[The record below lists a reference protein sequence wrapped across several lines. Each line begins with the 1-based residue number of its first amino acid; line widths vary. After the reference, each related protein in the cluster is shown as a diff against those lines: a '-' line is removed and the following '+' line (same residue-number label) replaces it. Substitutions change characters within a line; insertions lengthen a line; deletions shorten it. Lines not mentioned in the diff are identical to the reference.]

1 VTGSFFKSR
10 SLALLLVLILIEAV
24 LLTAV
29 GVRIGA
35 LWTIINL
42 VAIQI
47 GYFAGLLTRWSVE
60 QAGYSIPPV
69 RIRWPQ

>member
-1 VTGSFFKSR
+1 M
-10 SLALLLVLILIEAV
+10 LLLLLVLSEAI

-35 LWTIINL
+35 LWTVINL
-42 VAIQI
+42 TAIQI
-47 GYFAGLLTRWSVE
+47 GYLAGVLARWTVE
-60 QAGYSIPPV
+60 QAGYSVPPV